1 MQPIEIDLSD
11 IDELRVWIADGTEIP
26 MAEFISAGIKSGF
39 IKQEDNMN
47 DKERYLVCTTDGKSH
62 TVVARTFGEV
72 EKMFGEANIW
82 QMIRLDFEEEEKK

>member
-1 MQPIEIDLSD
+1 MEIVSIDLS
-11 IDELRVWIADGTEIP
+11 EIAGMEMQNSDGTYTQLAAWLRERQVK
-26 MAEFISAGIKSGF
+26 EQNK
-39 IKQEDNMN
+39 MN

-82 QMIRLDFEEEEKK
+82 QMIKLDFEEVKE

>member
-1 MQPIEIDLSD
+1 MEPIEIDLSN
-11 IDELRVWIADGTEIP
+11 IDELRVQFTDGTEIP
-26 MAEFISAGIKSGF
+26 MAEFIAAGIKSGL

-82 QMIRLDFEEEEKK
+82 QMIRLDFEEEKK